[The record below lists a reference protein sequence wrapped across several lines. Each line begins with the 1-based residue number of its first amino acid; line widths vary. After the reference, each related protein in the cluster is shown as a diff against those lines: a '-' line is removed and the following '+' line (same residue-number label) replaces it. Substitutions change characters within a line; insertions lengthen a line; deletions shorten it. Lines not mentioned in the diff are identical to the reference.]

1 MGQDVRVGSQKL
13 PKVRIIGGGLTGVLA
28 AFQAHELGARD
39 IELHDRFD
47 QLGGQAVPRQDHGL
61 ELRERDLIFG
71 SAADPVRRL
80 LESHGL
86 AFEDIEHR
94 QGSVTAC
101 NGDLTYTRDFNGPA
115 LRAREL
121 TLSTVAGDSLADRI
135 RAYPADIAQALSR
148 ICQWRLG
155 SWLDE
160 IHADTAKAIGVARV
174 FPVGPEVVEIAGL
187 KRADPACDSL
197 YGIPAPLWGR
207 LQSLGASTPKDGL
220 APFFLRLRQALTRIG
235 VTVTSP
241 SFISP
246 HAALKGRAADEVV
259 VWAAD
264 PRPLFKPFDLE
275 APKPE
280 AHSLVTY
287 ILKVRYAGHPPLE
300 VRNFTAQGA
309 VARMRLYETRGQVL
323 LAAECLTETSDT
335 DLRREIHR
343 LMAGFGGA
351 GLTLGETLA
360 IRMEPRWEILSL
372 DAARKLAR
380 LRKALARSEGAAFV
394 APRWEEQDISAR
406 HAALTLD
413 LANALQAQA
422 PAVLAA

>member
-1 MGQDVRVGSQKL
+1 MGQDVRVGGPKL

-28 AFQAHELGARD
+28 AIQAHEMGARD
-39 IELHDRFD
+39 ITLHDRFD
-47 QLGGQAVPRQDHGL
+47 QLGGQVVPRQDHGL
-61 ELRERDLIFG
+61 ELRERDLTFG

-80 LESHGL
+80 LEGHGL
-86 AFEDIEHR
+86 PFEEVENR
-94 QGSVTAC
+94 KGAVTAC

-115 LRAREL
+115 LRARDL
-121 TLSTVAGDSLADRI
+121 GLGPVAGDSLADRI
-135 RAYPADIAQALSR
+135 RAYPSDIAQALSR
-148 ICQWRLG
+148 ICQWRL
-155 SWLDE
+155 SAWLDE
-160 IHADTAKAIGVARV
+160 IHADTAAAVGVARV
-174 FPVGPEVVEIAGL
+174 FPVGPEIVEIAGL
-187 KRADPACDSL
+187 KRADPVHDSL

-220 APFFLRLRQALTRIG
+220 APFFMRLRQALARLG
-235 VTVTSP
+235 VTITAP
-241 SFISP
+241 SFVSP
-246 HAALKGRAADEVV
+246 HAALDGRATDEVV

-264 PRPLFKPFDLE
+264 PRPLFKPFDLQ

-300 VRNFTAQGA
+300 VSNFTAQGA
-309 VARMRLYETRGQVL
+309 VTRLRLYETRGQVL
-323 LAAECLTETSDT
+323 LAAECLTEISDN

-351 GLTLGETLA
+351 SLTLGETLA
-360 IRMEPRWEILSL
+360 IRMEPRWDILTVE
-372 DAARKLAR
+372 AAHKLAH

-394 APRWEEQDISAR
+394 APRWEERDVAAR

-413 LANALQAQA
+413 LAQALQVPA
-422 PAVLAA
+422 PTVLAA

>member
-1 MGQDVRVGSQKL
+1 MGQHVRVGGPKL

-28 AFQAHELGARD
+28 AFQAHELGVRD

-61 ELRERDLIFG
+61 ELRERDLTFG

-80 LESHGL
+80 LESHGVP
-86 AFEDIEHR
+86 FEDIENR
-94 QGSVTAC
+94 KGAVTAC

-115 LRAREL
+115 LRTRDL
-121 TLSTVAGDSLADRI
+121 GLSPLAGDSLADRI
-135 RAYPADIAQALSR
+135 RAYPTDIAQALSR

-155 SWLDE
+155 AWLDE
-160 IHADTAKAIGVARV
+160 VHADTAAAIGVSRV
-174 FPVGPEVVEIAGL
+174 FPVGPEIVEIAGL
-187 KRADPACDSL
+187 KRADTNHDAL

-220 APFFLRLRQALTRIG
+220 GPFFMRLRQALVRLG
-235 VTVTSP
+235 VTLTAP
-241 SFISP
+241 SFVSP
-246 HAALKGRAADEVV
+246 HAALAGRGADEVV

-309 VARMRLYETRGQVL
+309 VTRLRLYETRGQVL
-323 LAAECLTETSDT
+323 LAAECLTETRDT

-351 GLTLGETLA
+351 GLSLGETLA
-360 IRMEPRWEILSL
+360 IRMEPRWDILSL
-372 DAARKLAR
+372 DAARKLTH
-380 LRKALARSEGAAFV
+380 LRKALTRSEGAAFV
-394 APRWEEQDISAR
+394 APRWEEQDVAAR

-413 LANALQAQA
+413 LAQALQVSA